1 MTVYKLSDIESNIRY
16 IQAFFKFIGKIAEP
30 QNIADRAIEKLCH
43 IDYIFKRRQVFVLSY
58 GT

>member
-1 MTVYKLSDIESNIRY
+1 MTVYESPDIESNIRY
-16 IQAFFKFIGKIAEP
+16 IQAFFKFIGKITES
-30 QNIADRAIEKLCH
+30 QNIADRAIEKLRH